1 MDIANLSGTARN
13 LPGMGSRVYVAEL
26 DWIETYGAFKTP
38 IVVPGD
44 NKIIT
49 GDHAFLTG
57 KGFRV
62 WKTEDDVSQFALPI
76 TGSRSS
82 LGLKPEVNLFIPGLS
97 ADLLWTMDQNK
108 EYMVLLEAYGCNAL
122 QKLQIGD
129 ACNPARLVPSDGFKS
144 GVSGGNEA
152 RGVMLKIS
160 ANYSAWIY
168 EGDVTTYPEA

>member
-1 MDIANLSGTARN
+1 MDIANLAGTASN
-13 LPGMGSRVYVAEL
+13 LPGMGSRVYVIEL
-26 DWIETYGAFKTP
+26 DFIDTYGAFKTP
-38 IVVPGD
+38 IVAPGD

-49 GDHAFLTG
+49 GDHVPLTG

-62 WKTEDDVSQFALPI
+62 WETEDDVSNFAIPI

-82 LGLKPEVNLFIPGLS
+82 LGLKPEVNIYIPGLS

-108 EYMVLLEAYGCNAL
+108 KYMVLLEAYGCNAL

-129 ACNPARLVPSDGFKS
+129 ACNPARLTPSDGFKS
-144 GVSGGNEA
+144 GTSGGNDP
-152 RGVMLKIS
+152 RGVMLKIA

-168 EGDVTTYPEA
+168 EGDVTLYP